1 SRRDGVSGSRKQQPC
16 NGQQR
21 LLACPAE
28 RETLQHQPFA
38 FASETV
44 RDDEAEAVI
53 TAALRPTTQRI
64 EQPRGHE
71 GCQGARGV
79 PSGGEGPRSVRIRH
93 LLLRCA
99 EPGKSLL
106 DDPLDRRARGQKAA
120 KAVTRSPPEAE
131 TEIVAL
137 LRELL
142 TSQPDAARSEAFR
155 KLCQQRSECSS
166 ADNAGKLCGDLGWV
180 SRGQGDANFEQA
192 ALTLRIGE
200 FSDVITTSR
209 GIHLIQ
215 MIA

>member
-1 SRRDGVSGSRKQQPC
+1 ANNSEDRAAKRQKVS
-16 NGQQR
+16 
-21 LLACPAE
+21 
-28 RETLQHQPFA
+28 
-38 FASETV
+38 
-44 RDDEAEAVI
+44 
-53 TAALRPTTQRI
+53 
-64 EQPRGHE
+64 GHE

-142 TSQPDAARSEAFR
+142 TSQPDANGNVDVQRHWVLYKLIGAVEFWSGKARGVVWQSGFPASNR
-155 KLCQQRSECSS
+155 
-166 ADNAGKLCGDLGWV
+166 AGGMPGGPDLG
-180 SRGQGDANFEQA
+180 SLLPLGLPF
-192 ALTLRIGE
+192 
-200 FSDVITTSR
+200 VIS
-209 GIHLIQ
+209 Q
-215 MIA
+215 KSAPAF

>member
-1 SRRDGVSGSRKQQPC
+1 
-16 NGQQR
+16 
-21 LLACPAE
+21 
-28 RETLQHQPFA
+28 
-38 FASETV
+38 
-44 RDDEAEAVI
+44 
-53 TAALRPTTQRI
+53 
-64 EQPRGHE
+64 
-71 GCQGARGV
+71 
-79 PSGGEGPRSVRIRH
+79 
-93 LLLRCA
+93 
-99 EPGKSLL
+99 
-106 DDPLDRRARGQKAA
+106 
-120 KAVTRSPPEAE
+120 VTRSPPEAE

-142 TSQPDAARSEAFR
+142 TSQPDANGNVDVQRSEAFR

-215 MIA
+215 RIA

>member
-1 SRRDGVSGSRKQQPC
+1 
-16 NGQQR
+16 
-21 LLACPAE
+21 
-28 RETLQHQPFA
+28 
-38 FASETV
+38 TV
-44 RDDEAEAVI
+44 RDDEANNSEDR
-53 TAALRPTTQRI
+53 AAKRQKVS
-64 EQPRGHE
+64 GHE

-142 TSQPDAARSEAFR
+142 TSQPDANGNVDVQRSEAFR

-166 ADNAGKLCGDLGWV
+166 ADNAGKLC
-180 SRGQGDANFEQA
+180 
-192 ALTLRIGE
+192 
-200 FSDVITTSR
+200 
-209 GIHLIQ
+209 
-215 MIA
+215 